1 MTVHSLHLS
10 GATQLLTYALLS
22 DGDFDEAV
30 GAGKQALM
38 YARQIFGED
47 STEAAAAMVNLCT
60 ALVETGKLGEET
72 EALLRRA
79 QDIYALTS
87 VETSMSQGKEKTEYS
102 PEYVHTTLMLGT
114 LYLFREDI
122 DKAEMELR
130 LAAKRG
136 GFLREGEDEEDIGLR
151 NFPLF

>member
-1 MTVHSLHLS
+1 M
-10 GATQLLTYALLS
+10 TYALLN
-22 DGDFDEAV
+22 DGDFDEAA
-30 GAGKQALM
+30 GAGQQALM

-79 QDIYALTS
+79 QDIFALDS
-87 VETSMSQGKEKTEYS
+87 VEMSRSKGLDKTSYS
-102 PEYVHTTLMLGT
+102 PEYVQTTLMLGT
-114 LYLFREDI
+114 MYLFREDI
-122 DKAEMELR
+122 DKAETELR
-130 LAAKRG
+130 LAAQRG
-136 GFLREGEDEEDIGLR
+136 GFLSEDEDQEVGLR